1 MSEPTQN
8 DHAAAQRA
16 YWTNSMVAAFEFM
29 ETMRSYPVE
38 ECGEPMASL
47 MDASNDLEVHFSTT
61 LLNDRFPRVFYC
73 RAGLVESFR
82 KIAREMNDCGWMMKV
97 EDGYRSPEMQRAQSH
112 SFRNFD
118 FILKKVM
125 WELNGKVPDPGLMLR
140 RVGAMIAL
148 RCRVGTHVSGSAID
162 VTILDRTTGTE
173 IDRGGPYLEFSER
186 TPMESPFI
194 TTEALKNRL
203 AIQEIFHR
211 NGWRAYP
218 WEFWHFSSGDCYAE
232 FLSGSG
238 KASRYGAIEF
248 AGGSITPMSAVE
260 SDQLLEP
267 LEFYQ
272 KQIELAL
279 ARI

>member
-1 MSEPTQN
+1 MES
-8 DHAAAQRA
+8 
-16 YWTNSMVAAFEFM
+16 AFEFM
-29 ETMRSYPVE
+29 ESMRKYPVE

-47 MDASNDLEVHFSTT
+47 VEASNDLEVHFSTT
-61 LLNDRFPRVFYC
+61 LLNDQFPRVFYC
-73 RAGLVESFR
+73 RQGLIASFR
-82 KIAREMNDCGWMMKV
+82 KIAREMNDRGWMMKV

-125 WELNGKVPDPGLMLR
+125 WELNGKVPEPELMLR
-140 RVGAMIAL
+140 RVGAMIAI

-162 VTILDRTTGTE
+162 VTILDRSTGAE
-173 IDRGGPYLEFSER
+173 IDRGGSYIEFSER

-194 TTEALKNRL
+194 TLEALENRL
-203 AIQEIFHR
+203 TVQSMFHR

-238 KASRYGAIEF
+238 NASRYGAVRF
-248 AGGSITPMSAVE
+248 AARAITPMSSAA
-260 SDQLLEP
+260 SDKLLEP
-267 LEFYQ
+267 VEFYE
-272 KQIELAL
+272 KQIALAL
-279 ARI
+279 ARLQEKKGD